1 MCPRAEELGGCV
13 GSNACLVEQVWREPA
28 RDHFDLAC
36 ELAFLRCQLQQPAGD
51 RAERE
56 QAAAKLRVVSAMR
69 PRCREALQ
77 EPWASE
83 RSQLASQRLRRC
95 DQQVAQ
101 LTEPGALGVDRSLPC
116 GDERLQRLT
125 FTAICT
131 PIMSVRGE
139 DAARGRTASSA

>member
-1 MCPRAEELGGCV
+1 MGGCV

-36 ELAFLRCQLQQPAGD
+36 ELAFLGCQLQQPAGD

-56 QAAAKLRVVSAMR
+56 QPAAKLRVVSAMR
-69 PRCREALQ
+69 PRCRAALQ
-77 EPWASE
+77 EPWACE

-95 DQQVAQ
+95 GEQVAQ

-125 FTAICT
+125 FAACARRRRT
-131 PIMSVRGE
+131 SEVRTLR
-139 DAARGRTASSA
+139 AARTASSASVFP